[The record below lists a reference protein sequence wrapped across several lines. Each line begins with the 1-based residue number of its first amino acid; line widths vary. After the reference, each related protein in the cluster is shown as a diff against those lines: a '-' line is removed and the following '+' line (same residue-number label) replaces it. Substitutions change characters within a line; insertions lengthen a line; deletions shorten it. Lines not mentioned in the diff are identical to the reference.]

1 MGKQDGAHT
10 QGTILF
16 CHKKGDSTLCP
27 ATRKEVETIT
37 LSEVSKTEED
47 KFHMMS
53 LTGGF

>member
-1 MGKQDGAHT
+1 M
-10 QGTILF
+10 LS
-16 CHKKGDSTLCP
+16 HKEADITPRP